1 MALPRGLF
9 FAELDMKHCIPAF
22 FLLLLTACSTATEQE
37 QSSSNTGSV
46 TDAEAKR
53 LYQLKCSLC
62 HGDDGK
68 RMLAGAPDLSKS
80 RLDLN
85 ERIALITYGKGTM
98 PPQKDVL
105 SSNEIKAVAN
115 YIATFRP

>member
-1 MALPRGLF
+1 
-9 FAELDMKHCIPAF
+9 MKHRISAI
-22 FLLLLTACSTATEQE
+22 LLLFLAACSTAPETKQA
-37 QSSSNTGSV
+37 SSNAAPITE
-46 TDAEAKR
+46 AEAKR

-68 RMLAGAPDLSKS
+68 RMLAGAPDLSTS

-98 PPQKDVL
+98 PPQKEVL
-105 SSNEIKAVAN
+105 SSGEIKAVAN
-115 YIATFRP
+115 YIATFRH